1 MRLSLLV
8 CAAVVAAGCGPTVVE
23 CMTDSDCRNPGV
35 CRDQKCVI
43 PDAGSAGGRAGGSAG
58 GGSSSGGG
66 TAGGSVTAGGAAGG
80 DAGGSAGGAAGGSA
94 GGAAAG
100 GDAGGA
106 AAGGSAGGASAG
118 GSAGGAADLTPPTI
132 ISTAP
137 QAGAMNVSTGT
148 GDAGVTLSLEFSEPM
163 DPGSFSL
170 TLNPVRPL
178 QPPVFS
184 NGNINVSVTT
194 VSPLAPSTN
203 YSATVAGRD
212 VAMNPLAAPTMFS
225 FTTAAPPDQT
235 PPTVTSTVPA
245 NNATNVTPAGL
256 AVAVTFNEAVSP
268 SSVEATINAPFSLGT
283 PTLSNMNR
291 TATWSM
297 PVTDDG
303 GVAAFTTSTNYTVGV
318 EAADVAGNAMAMPFQ
333 FSFTTASPPDMTPP
347 AVSNITPN
355 DNATGV
361 PTNSSIVITFSEPMN
376 TTSVQNALRFNG
388 ATRMGTFLWG
398 AGNTQVRFTPTVN
411 WAPSTAYTVAFTTP
425 APTDPANNPLPSFS
439 SAFTTGASTDVIA
452 AVILSRDP
460 NTNATGVPVLTNCA
474 LFRTNTSITLTFSS
488 AVDRVS
494 TQAAFRVL
502 QGTTAIPGTVA
513 FNTTSTA
520 LVFRPTTT
528 FLFNTVYR
536 VQLNDGAAIALDL
549 QRNPIANVDY
559 TFTTMRQVSTILF
572 GQPAASGRILSN
584 LVLGQTTAAL
594 NVPIRAGE
602 FNATTRSRG
611 FIKFAI
617 ETLPSNI
624 YCVNQSTLFVDQSG
638 VNGTP
643 YGSTNLGNLIAEVVD
658 VGGTFEATDYS
669 AALVPAPLFDS
680 ATVTLATDPM
690 LGTKSVS
697 NASQVRT
704 ARSALID
711 ANVRWR
717 IRFQNDGVS
726 SGTVDNITLTNT
738 NTSST
743 LFIRYEVP

>member
-1 MRLSLLV
+1 MRVSLAV
-8 CAAVVAAGCGPTVVE
+8 TAAILAAGCGPTVVE

-58 GGSSSGGG
+58 GGSTSGGG

-80 DAGGSAGGAAGGSA
+80 DAGGMAGGDAGGSA
-94 GGAAAG
+94 GGSAG
-100 GDAGGA
+100 GD
-106 AAGGSAGGASAG
+106 AGGSAGGASAG
-118 GSAGGAADLTPPTI
+118 GSAGGAADMTPPTI

-137 QAGAMNVSTGT
+137 QSGAMNVSIGAS
-148 GDAGVTLSLEFSEPM
+148 DAGVTLSLEFSEPM
-163 DPGSFSL
+163 DPASFSL

-194 VSPLAPSTN
+194 VSPLLPSTS
-203 YSATVAGRD
+203 YTATVAGRD

-303 GVAAFTTSTNYTVGV
+303 GVAAFATSTNYTVGV
-318 EAADVAGNAMAMPFQ
+318 EASDVAGNAMVMPFQ
-333 FSFTTASPPDMTPP
+333 FSFTTASPPDVTPP

-355 DNATGV
+355 DGAPAV

-376 TTSVQNALRFNG
+376 ITSVQNALRFNG
-388 ATRMGTFLWG
+388 ATRTGLFVWG
-398 AGNTQVRFTPTVN
+398 AGNTQVRFTPAAS
-411 WAPSTAYTVAFTTP
+411 WAASTAYTVAFTAP
-425 APTDPANNPLPSFS
+425 APTDVAGNPLPSFS
-439 SAFTTGASTDVIA
+439 SAFTTSATADTTA
-452 AVILSRDP
+452 ALVSSRDP
-460 NTNATGVPVLTNCA
+460 NTNATGVPVLTGCA
-474 LFRTNTSITLTFSS
+474 IFRSTTGVTLTFSS

-502 QGTTAIPGTVA
+502 QGTTAIAGTVT
-513 FNTTSTA
+513 FNATSTA
-520 LVFRPTTT
+520 LVFRPTTPFQFET
-528 FLFNTVYR
+528 LYR

-559 TFTTMRQVSTILF
+559 TFTTMRQRITILSS
-572 GQPAASGRILSN
+572 QAASSGRILSSA
-584 LVLGQTTAAL
+584 VAFQTTAAL

-602 FNATTRSRG
+602 FNATTRTRG
-611 FIKFAI
+611 FIKFLI

-624 YCVNQSTLFVDQSG
+624 YCVNQATLFVDQSG
-638 VNGTP
+638 VNGMP

-658 VGGTFEATDYS
+658 VGGTFEAADY
-669 AALVPAPLFDS
+669 AAPLVPAPGFES

-704 ARSALID
+704 ARSAAVD

-717 IRFQNDGVS
+717 IRFQNDGAA

-738 NTSST
+738 TGAAS